1 MKLEPGYIPAGTTT
15 VNVSP
20 VVGARTLSCEPG
32 NAPGGTVTAKWPS
45 IPGVV
50 CVYFTAA
57 ACARLSI
64 YGAVPQRLYTG
75 PCAAII
81 RGRAACAAI
90 RGRSASRA
98 VGTAGGQLYSTF

>member
-45 IPGVV
+45 MVV
-50 CVYFTAA
+50 SV
-57 ACARLSI
+57 RL
-64 YGAVPQRLYTG
+64 TG
-75 PCAAII
+75 PCAATGQCLQRLYGAVTRLNSGPCSV
-81 RGRAACAAI
+81 RGYTGPFSVARLFT
-90 RGRSASRA
+90 A
-98 VGTAGGQLYSTF
+98 VGTADGQL